1 VKSFDWQRV
10 WRGAGIQ
17 FLGLFAIASLVR
29 GAQPKVGASTDAFV
43 AFYDGDRTRILIA
56 TVIFG
61 FALLNLMW
69 FGAAIASALRDAG
82 KAGWGNAA
90 TAASTAFAGV
100 WFVIITIGAT
110 LAYSIAGS
118 GNNLLTSGLNDLTWA
133 LLVLSSF
140 PIAMVIMSGSFG
152 LWRAGILS
160 SRGFALGVT
169 AMVLPAP
176 AGHDVGGRRILGPR
190 RCVLAVRRTDRRGAL
205 DPRHQ
210 PRPAPPEAGRR
221 KGDRPGGGSGAL
233 TTPRTSC
240 RRPPGRR
247 QSTSDRFGDQW
258 ERSFMSWPAVQIRGD
273 RRAARTCSAS
283 ASKPRSGTPTP
294 TETWTRVGHRCP
306 PTAGSDR
313 TRSDTRHGPD
323 LHSSRSEAV
332 LWWCL
337 LVAPTGFEPALPP

>member
-1 VKSFDWQRV
+1 VKSFDWQRL

-29 GAQPKVGASTDAFV
+29 GAQPMVGASTDALV

-110 LAYSIAGS
+110 LAYSTAGS
-118 GNNLLTSGLNDLTWA
+118 GNNLLASGLNDLTWA
-133 LLVLSSF
+133 FLVLSSF

-169 AMVLPAP
+169 AMVLLLLRATTWAGDGFWAP
-176 AGHDVGGRRILGPR
+176 D
-190 RCVLAVRRTDRRGAL
+190 GAYS
-205 DPRHQ
+205 Q
-210 PRPAPPEAGRR
+210 Y
-221 KGDRPGGGSGAL
+221 
-233 TTPRTSC
+233 
-240 RRPPGRR
+240 
-247 QSTSDRFGDQW
+247 
-258 ERSFMSWPAVQIRGD
+258 
-273 RRAARTCSAS
+273 
-283 ASKPRSGTPTP
+283 
-294 TETWTRVGHRCP
+294 
-306 PTAGSDR
+306 
-313 TRSDTRHGPD
+313 
-323 LHSSRSEAV
+323 
-332 LWWCL
+332 
-337 LVAPTGFEPALPP
+337 VAPTVVALWILGISRVLLSQKPAAAKATDRAAVPAH

>member
-10 WRGAGIQ
+10 CRGAGIQ

-169 AMVLPAP
+169 AMVLLLLRATTWAGDGFWAP
-176 AGHDVGGRRILGPR
+176 D
-190 RCVLAVRRTDRRGAL
+190 GAYS
-205 DPRHQ
+205 Q
-210 PRPAPPEAGRR
+210 Y
-221 KGDRPGGGSGAL
+221 
-233 TTPRTSC
+233 
-240 RRPPGRR
+240 
-247 QSTSDRFGDQW
+247 
-258 ERSFMSWPAVQIRGD
+258 
-273 RRAARTCSAS
+273 
-283 ASKPRSGTPTP
+283 
-294 TETWTRVGHRCP
+294 
-306 PTAGSDR
+306 
-313 TRSDTRHGPD
+313 
-323 LHSSRSEAV
+323 
-332 LWWCL
+332 
-337 LVAPTGFEPALPP
+337 VAPTVVALWILGISRVLLSQKPAAAKATDRAAVPAH